1 MANRK
6 PRQHVSRRGPKRE
19 PYDRVLIVCE
29 GSKTEPKYFQELVD
43 RHRLSTANI
52 VVTGIGEDPIQIV
65 QRAKML
71 RQKEQSHGEKYD
83 SVYCVFDRDEHSS
96 FDQAC
101 AVASESDLKLA
112 RSWPC
117 FEFWLLLHFRFTRA
131 PYARSGGRSPAENCI
146 RNLRIKLPNYNKAM
160 RGIFAELECHLE
172 DAKTNARLALVD
184 AVETN
189 EYNPSTEIHELV
201 CYLQSLK

>member
-6 PRQHVSRRGPKRE
+6 PRQHVSRRRPERE

-29 GSKTEPKYFQELVD
+29 GSKTEPKYFQGLVD

-52 VVTGIGEDPIQIV
+52 VVTGIGEAPTQIV
-65 QRAKML
+65 QRAKEL
-71 RQKEQSHGEKYD
+71 RQKEQSLGEKYD

-101 AVASESDLKLA
+101 AVANESNLKLA

-131 PYARSGGRSPAENCI
+131 PYTRSGRRSPAENCI
-146 RNLRIKLPNYNKAM
+146 HDLRIKLPAYNKAM
-160 RGIFAELECHLE
+160 RGIFADLECYLE
-172 DAKTNARLALVD
+172 DAKKNARLALAD
-184 AVETN
+184 AVTTN
-189 EYNPSTEIHELV
+189 ECNPSTEIHELV

>member
-6 PRQHVSRRGPKRE
+6 PRKHVERRSPERE

-29 GSKTEPKYFQELVD
+29 GRKTEPNYFQELVN

-52 VVTGIGEDPIQIV
+52 VVTGIGEGPIQIV
-65 QRAKML
+65 QRAKTL
-71 RQKEQSHGEKYD
+71 SQKEQSHGEKYD

-101 AVASESDLKLA
+101 AVANESNLKLA

-131 PYARSGGRSPAENCI
+131 PYTRSGQRSPADNCI
-146 RNLRIKLPNYNKAM
+146 RDLRKNLPAYNKAM
-160 RGIFAELECHLE
+160 PGIFADLECNLE
-172 DAKTNARLALVD
+172 DAKKHARSALTDVVKTND
-184 AVETN
+184 C
-189 EYNPSTEIHELV
+189 NPSTEIHELV